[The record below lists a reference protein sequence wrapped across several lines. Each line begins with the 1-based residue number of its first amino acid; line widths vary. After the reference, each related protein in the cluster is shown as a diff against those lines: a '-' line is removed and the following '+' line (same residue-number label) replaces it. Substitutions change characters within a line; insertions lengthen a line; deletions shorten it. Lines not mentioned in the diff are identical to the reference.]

1 MRYFIGI
8 VLIFLSIVFTSCDGF
23 GNRKG
28 EAMANDTIDLPQ
40 ILERDTLVALT
51 AYSSTSYFIYR
62 GQAMGFE
69 YELLKQFSKHL
80 GVELRMVV
88 VREVDSILPL
98 LNNYNGDL
106 VASAMAVTQRRREV
120 VDFTDPLTYSDQVL
134 VQRKPEK
141 WYTLNAEQQESLLVK
156 SVVDLIGK
164 TVHVKENSTFYT
176 RLNNLS
182 AELGDSIH
190 VKVIDGNYTTE
201 ELIAMVARGEI
212 DYTVAHRPAAELSK
226 VRFNNID
233 VSTPVSFPQRMA
245 WAVRKTSPL
254 LLAELDAWLQKN
266 KRTTGYN
273 VLYNKYFKNQTRYRS
288 ISESE
293 YSSFSGK
300 SISPFDKTFKKYAA
314 EIGFDWRLM
323 ASMVY
328 QESHF
333 DPWAESWM
341 GAVGLMQIMPETA
354 SLHGEYDL
362 WNPEQN
368 IAAGAA
374 HLKRLKEIYLS
385 VADSAERVKFV
396 LAAYNVGPGHV
407 SDARKLA
414 EKYGKDPNI
423 WDGNTGEMMRLKSES
438 QYYSDTV
445 VEFGY
450 CRGFETVNYVKE
462 VLDRFEHYKQFF
474 K

>member
-1 MRYFIGI
+1 MKYSAAIFFFLIMFIMA
-8 VLIFLSIVFTSCDGF
+8 SCGGF
-23 GNRKG
+23 GLRKG
-28 EAMANDTIDLPQ
+28 ELNQNDTIDLKH
-40 ILERDTLVALT
+40 IIERDTLIALT

-98 LNNYNGDL
+98 LNSYHGDL
-106 VASAMAVTQRRREV
+106 IASAMAVTQRRRES
-120 VDFTDPLTYSDQVL
+120 VDFTDPLTYTEQVL
-134 VQRKPEK
+134 VQRKSEN
-141 WYTLNAEQQESLLVK
+141 WNTMNADQQEASLVN

-164 TVHVKENSTFYT
+164 TVHVKMNSTFYT
-176 RLNNLS
+176 RLINLS

-190 VKVIDGNYTTE
+190 VKTIDGNFTTE

-212 DYTVAHRPAAELSK
+212 DYTVAHRSAAELSK
-226 VRFNNID
+226 VRFKNID
-233 VSTPVSFPQRMA
+233 VSTPISFPQRMA
-245 WAVRKTSPL
+245 WAVRKTSPEL
-254 LLAELDAWLQKN
+254 LSELDSWLEKN

-293 YSSFSGK
+293 YSSFGGK
-300 SISPFDKTFKKYAA
+300 SISPYDNTIKKYAA

-362 WNPEQN
+362 WNPDQN
-368 IAAGAA
+368 IAVGAA
-374 HLKRLKEIYLS
+374 HLKRLNEIYTS
-385 VADSAERVKFV
+385 VTDSAERVKFV

-423 WDGNTGEMMRLKSES
+423 WDGNTGDMMKLKSES
-438 QYYSDTV
+438 QYYSDDV

-462 VLDRFEHYKQFF
+462 VLDRYQHYKQFF